1 MPYRLAIPQTGGR
14 GEIRT
19 HERLAPLPV
28 FKTGAFNRSATLP
41 TKNTQI
47 HWVQTPSSVALT
59 PLYVKICASFFPI
72 ITQKVDKV
80 QLYS

>member
-1 MPYRLAIPQTGGR
+1 MYGGK

-41 TKNTQI
+41 IKNTQF
-47 HWVQTPSSVALT
+47 HWVQTPSLVASTLSLCYNFLHLLT
-59 PLYVKICASFFPI
+59 TVCIKFPNPF
-72 ITQKVDKV
+72 
-80 QLYS
+80 LR